1 MRAIGVLLLSLSVTI
16 LPDPP
21 CSRFVELV
29 RLAEDSGFHWA
40 YTYDSHILWQEGCVL
55 VTAAAV
61 QTERIG
67 LGFCVTNPGTREPT
81 VTASFHATL
90 NTIMPPKYASPP
102 PGSPVRSGVVQIA
115 YRNITIQPDAIRV
128 RVGSTLRWTNFDTVQ
143 HTVTSRGGPQSFA
156 SGKLSPGLS
165 FHIRVQRPGTIHYL
179 CTIHPVTMNGTI
191 EVVR

>member
-1 MRAIGVLLLSLSVTI
+1 MRAIGVLLLSLSAI
-16 LPDPP
+16 A
-21 CSRFVELV
+21 
-29 RLAEDSGFHWA
+29 LAGGCGGSSSSSSTNRASPAPAGSGVGSGA
-40 YTYDSHILWQEGCVL
+40 SS
-55 VTAAAV
+55 
-61 QTERIG
+61 
-67 LGFCVTNPGTREPT
+67 NPAGGSSGPAGGSSGSAGGSSGSAGGSTRPG
-81 VTASFHATL
+81 ATL
-90 NTIMPPKYASPP
+90 NTITPPKYASPP

-156 SGKLSPGLS
+156 SGKLSPGSS